1 MSGFIKSL
9 APQEYDRREMLR
21 YAGVREATSD
31 VEALLEECLKECDG
45 IFSYKVCYVELERES
60 FPDFLKD
67 YERLKGCERAVIFV
81 ATVGIGIDRLIK
93 KHSVSSPSKALML
106 QAIGAERI
114 ESLCDSFCNGYE
126 NATPRFSPG
135 YARLELDAQRKIFSL
150 LDPERSIGVT
160 LNTSLLMSPSK
171 SVSAIFGIRSKK

>member
-1 MSGFIKSL
+1 MRAFVKSL
-9 APQEYDRREMLR
+9 APKEYDRREMLR
-21 YAGVREATSD
+21 YAGVREATPEA
-31 VEALLEECLKECDG
+31 EALLDQCLEECDG
-45 IFSYKVCYVELERES
+45 VFSSKVCYLELDRDV

-67 YERLKGCERAVIFV
+67 SQRLEGCERAVIFV

-93 KHSVSSPSKALML
+93 KYGVFSPSKALML

-114 ESLCDSFCNGYE
+114 ESLCDSFCDEYE

-135 YARLELDAQRKIFSL
+135 YGRLELDAQREIFSL